1 MNPLDNGI
9 KKTLKTAF
17 TTKKVLAVLG
27 VGVIFV
33 TIYQA
38 ALYIDNRKKVKLRK
52 IRSIEKNLV
61 DIGAVGSQ
69 ASWKYA
75 EQRFNEEC
83 KVDIFLNV
91 KCISDDKE
99 KK

>member
-1 MNPLDNGI
+1 MNPLNNGT
-9 KKTLKTAF
+9 KKTPKTVF
-17 TTKKVLAVLG
+17 TTKKVWTVLG

-52 IRSIEKNLV
+52 IQSIEKSLV
-61 DIGAVGSQ
+61 DIDAVGSQ
-69 ASWKYA
+69 ASWKSA

-83 KVDIFLNV
+83 EVDIFLNV